1 MRRRIARGA
10 AALVSL
16 SFMSLLSACGES
28 APDPTFAHRTG
39 EVLLA
44 RGNCTA
50 CHTAGAEVVE
60 RIRPLVAPTLL
71 GENGVGTRLSPAYLR
86 DYIADPHATK
96 RGTRMPHVLHGLD
109 TAERERQA
117 TALTAYLSA
126 QRPTS
131 WTAPEPSV
139 VLPDLVEVGERLYRT
154 SGCAACHNIA
164 EQSRLARATHLDAL
178 TALILDPLATHPSG
192 LMPRVPMSDDEARAI
207 AAYML
212 ADQAKDA
219 SGSVVAA
226 DAPGLRVEYYER
238 EFTSDGL
245 TDDITGPDRVF
256 TIAAPTI
263 DFPRREE
270 HFGARFTGTLTV
282 PADGQ
287 YEFHLGSDDGSRL
300 ELDGA
305 VVIDHW
311 GAHGFAYKSKRVTL
325 TKGPK
330 AFRLVYYELSVD
342 DDLRLEWSGPG
353 IKRQPIA
360 AEHFTHDA
368 LVLRPPA
375 MPAADASLAAE
386 GERLF
391 GSLGCASCHAGQA
404 PTGGIAFADLR
415 GTRGCLADRPTAA
428 APDFGLD
435 AAARTALREALDHAN
450 DLRAP
455 LPPARFVEH
464 AVHRLGCVSCHQRD
478 GLGGPNQFTAEFFVS
493 DGHAELGDQGRIP
506 PRLDGV
512 GDKLRPEALA
522 DVLANGTK
530 VRPYMLTRMPVYGD
544 EATRGLAEQFGRAD
558 RVPAHDAAP
567 AFSVESAQAGR
578 TLVGSTGVS
587 CITCHTFNGR
597 ASLGVPA
604 VDLGKMHDRLRPGWF
619 LAFLEHPDRFT
630 PGTRMTR
637 FWLPENRIFENIFA
651 GDGKRQR
658 EAIWNYLSLG
668 ESMTPPAGLR
678 ITDGEWELIPVDE
691 PMVFTTFMR
700 GVSPR
705 TICVGYTD
713 LVHIAYD
720 AEGSRLAK
728 AWRGAFM
735 NAAGTWE
742 GRAGQLSSPAGT
754 SVIDLPP
761 GDAVAALAS
770 REASWPDRSFRFVG
784 VERDRDRDRT
794 PRFNGLLGGTLE
806 GPGDGLRVRESAVP
820 SLSAQGVALRR
831 TIEVWA
837 EADRSDLYFRLAVGR
852 TIEQK
857 GNTFV
862 VDGSLTVVPVSPG
875 AFVRTAGDQRELLLP
890 VDLKYLESETPRY
903 KATAEADL
911 LW

>member
-1 MRRRIARGA
+1 M
-10 AALVSL
+10 ALVSL
-16 SFMSLLSACGES
+16 SSVAFLTACGES
-28 APDPTFAHRTG
+28 APDPSFAHRTG

-50 CHTAGAEVVE
+50 CHAASAEVTE
-60 RIRPLVAPTLL
+60 RIRPLVGPTLL
-71 GENGVGTRLSPAYLR
+71 GESGVGARLAEAYLR

-96 RGTRMPHVLHGLD
+96 RGTRMPHVLHAADG
-109 TAERERQA
+109 AERDRQA
-117 TALTAYLSA
+117 GALAAYLSA
-126 QRPTS
+126 QRPAS
-131 WTAPEPSV
+131 WSAPEPSV
-139 VLPDLVEVGERLYRT
+139 VLPDLVAAGERLYRT
-154 SGCAACHNIA
+154 SGCAACHNVA
-164 EQSRLARATHLDAL
+164 ERSRLARATHFTAL

-212 ADQAKDA
+212 EDQAKDA
-219 SGSVVAA
+219 SGAVITTP
-226 DAPGLRVEYYER
+226 APGLRVEYFER
-238 EFTSDGL
+238 EFTTDGL
-245 TDDITGPDRVF
+245 TDDMTGPDRVF
-256 TIAAPTI
+256 TLPAPTI
-263 DFPRREE
+263 DFPRRDEQ
-270 HFGARFTGTLTV
+270 FGVRFNGTLTV
-282 PADGQ
+282 PADGD

-300 ELDGA
+300 ELDGE

-311 GAHGFAYKSKRVTL
+311 GAHGFAFKSKRIPL
-325 TKGPK
+325 TKGTK

-353 IKRQPIA
+353 IDRQPIA

-375 MPAADASLAAE
+375 MPAADPTLASE

-391 GSLGCASCHAGQA
+391 GSLGCASCHASA
-404 PTGGIAFADLR
+404 TPSGGIALADLR
-415 GTRGCLADRPTAA
+415 SSRGCLADRPSDA
-428 APDFGLD
+428 APDFGFD
-435 AAARTALREALDHAN
+435 AAARTALRDVLDHAN

-530 VRPYMLTRMPVYGD
+530 VRPYMLTRMPVYG
-544 EATRGLAEQFGRAD
+544 ESATRGLAEQFGRAD
-558 RVPAHDAAP
+558 RVAAHDAAP
-567 AFSVESAQAGR
+567 TFSVESAQAGR

-604 VDLGKMHDRLRPGWF
+604 VDLGRMHDRLRPGWF

-637 FWLPENRIFENIFA
+637 FWLPDNRIFENILA

-658 EAIWNYLSLG
+658 EAVWNYLSLG

-678 ITDGEWELIPVDE
+678 ITEGEWELIPVNE
-691 PMVFTTFMR
+691 PMLFTTFMR

-713 LVHIAYD
+713 LVHVAYD
-720 AEGSRLAK
+720 AEGARLAK

-754 SVIDLPP
+754 SIIDLPP
-761 GDAVAALAS
+761 GDAIASLATRDAA
-770 REASWPDRSFRFVG
+770 WPERTFRFVG
-784 VERDRDRDRT
+784 VERGADRT
-794 PRFNGLLGGTLE
+794 PRFTGTLN
-806 GPGDGLRVRESAVP
+806 GLRVRESAIP
-820 SLSAQGVALRR
+820 SLSARGVALRR

-837 EADRSDLYFRLAVGR
+837 EADRSDLYLRLAIGR
-852 TIEQK
+852 TIEPK
-857 GNTFV
+857 GNAFV
-862 VDGSLTVVPVSPG
+862 VDGALTVVPVSPG
-875 AFVRTAGDQRELLLP
+875 AFVRDAGDRRELILP
-890 VDLKYLESETPRY
+890 VDLKYVESETPRY
-903 KATAEADL
+903 KATTEADL
-911 LW
+911 FW